1 MVDFQTA
8 FNVVLGAFSALVGW
22 LLNTLY
28 QSMRDLTKVD
38 ADLTSKVNQIEV
50 LVAGTYVK
58 RVEFDQKID
67 AMFNKLDAIEE
78 KLDRR
83 LDGINRGQR

>member
-8 FNVVLGAFSALVGW
+8 FNVILGAFSALCGW

-28 QSMRDLTKVD
+28 QSMRDLTKAD
-38 ADLTSKVNQIEV
+38 AELASKVNQIEV

-58 RVEFDQKID
+58 RAEFENKVD
-67 AMFNKLDAIEE
+67 AMFHKLDAIEE

-83 LDGINRGQR
+83 LDGYRGQ

>member
-8 FNVVLGAFSALVGW
+8 FNIVLGAFSALCGW

-28 QSMRDLTKVD
+28 QSLRELTKAD

-58 RVEFDQKID
+58 RTEFDQKID
-67 AMFNKLDAIEE
+67 AMFHKLDAIEE

-83 LDGINRGQR
+83 LDGYNRGQ

>member
-8 FNVVLGAFSALVGW
+8 FNVILGAFSALVGW

-28 QSMRDLTKVD
+28 QSMRDLTKAD
-38 ADLTSKVNQIEV
+38 AELTSKVNQIEV

-58 RVEFDQKID
+58 RAEFDSKVD
-67 AMFNKLDAIEE
+67 AMFHKLDAIEN
-78 KLDRR
+78 KLDRKFEVF
-83 LDGINRGQR
+83 RGQ

>member
-28 QSMRDLTKVD
+28 QSMRDLTKAD

-58 RVEFDQKID
+58 RAEFDQKID

-83 LDGINRGQR
+83 LDGYNRGQ